1 MINLNDVA
9 DITQSFE
16 NGWHKIIVTD
26 CFEQYNPERQR
37 NEIVIKFVNSFG
49 QKWSKSLYD
58 TKNCKKVEWLKVF
71 VSKTDITSKE
81 FANFEYST
89 LIGKSTWIFVETKEY
104 TNNKGEIGTFKDVN
118 LFKMSKQTPEGQEDV
133 KVELPQEDEPF

>member
-1 MINLNDVA
+1 MINFNDVN
-9 DITQSFE
+9 DVNKSFE
-16 NGWHKIIVTD
+16 KGWHKIIVTD
-26 CFEQYNPERQR
+26 CLEQYKPERQR

-58 TKNCKKVEWLKVF
+58 NSYAKKIEWLKEF

-81 FANFEYST
+81 FESFEYST
-89 LIGKSTWIFVETKEY
+89 LIGKTTWIFVETVEFE
-104 TNNKGEIGTFKDVN
+104 NKKGGKISYKDFN

-133 KVELPQEDEPF
+133 KVVLPQEDEPF

>member
-1 MINLNDVA
+1 MINFNDVA
-9 DITQSFE
+9 DMTQSFE

-37 NEIVIKFVNSFG
+37 NEIVIKFVNAFG

-89 LIGKSTWIFVETKEY
+89 LIGKTTWIFVETKEY
-104 TNNKGEIGTFKDVN
+104 ENKNGETVSFKDVN

-133 KVELPQEDEPF
+133 KVVLPQEDEPF